1 VPDADPATRRGRWRR
16 LLGGGVGPGH
26 QPGPDGWDPADQ
38 RLAGVT
44 VLTAKDLGRGW
55 ISIPMV
61 NNELRREPFG
71 HDGASQAL
79 EAARQRRRPTGLHE
93 GRAFRHRD
101 SGALCV
107 VRSEVFA
114 DAAPAVGEDD
124 PVAGHR
130 TAWTTLAEAA
140 LDATWRERWRE
151 RDRHPAWIE
160 ARWVQRPDDPAGPL
174 PNAPGVA
181 LDWVRIEDHTPL
193 VEHAHPGGPGEVTV
207 YDYLT
212 VWAGRRQVT
221 VVIRHPLGLDLDDA
235 VAGAAR
241 CVGQRLRA

>member
-1 VPDADPATRRGRWRR
+1 MSETAPADRRGRWRR
-16 LLGGGVGPGH
+16 LLGAGGPAHRADPG
-26 QPGPDGWDPADQ
+26 GWDPADQ
-38 RLAGVT
+38 RLAGVA
-44 VLTAKDLGRGW
+44 VLTARDLGRGW
-55 ISIPMV
+55 IDVPMV
-61 NNELRREPFG
+61 NNEARREPFG
-71 HDGASQAL
+71 HDEASRML

-107 VRSEVFA
+107 VRCEVFA
-114 DAAPAVGEDD
+114 DDGPAPGEDD
-124 PVAGHR
+124 PVAAHR
-130 TAWTTLAEAA
+130 GAWSTLAEAA

-160 ARWVQRPDDPAGPL
+160 ARWVQRPDDPVGPL
-174 PNAPGVA
+174 TAAPGA
-181 LDWVRIEDHTPL
+181 TLDWLRIEDHTPP
-193 VEHAHPGGPGEVTV
+193 VEHAHQGGPGEVTV

-241 CVGQRLRA
+241 GVVRRLHA

>member
-1 VPDADPATRRGRWRR
+1 MPDADPAARRGRWRR
-16 LLGGGVGPGH
+16 LLGGEVGAVH

-38 RLAGVT
+38 RLAAAT
-44 VLTAKDLGRGW
+44 VLTARDLGRGW
-55 ISIPMV
+55 IAIPMV
-61 NNELRREPFG
+61 NNEARREPFG
-71 HDGASQAL
+71 HDEASRTL
-79 EAARQRRRPTGLHE
+79 EAVRQRRRPTGLHE

-114 DAAPAVGEDD
+114 DAAPAVGEDE
-124 PVAGHR
+124 PVAVHR
-130 TAWTTLAEAA
+130 GAWATLAEAA

-151 RDRHPAWIE
+151 RDRQPAWIE
-160 ARWVQRPDDPAGPL
+160 TRWVQRPDDRAGPL
-174 PNAPGVA
+174 TASPGVA
-181 LDWVRIEDHTPL
+181 LDWLRIEDHTPP
-193 VEHAHPGGPGEVTV
+193 VEHTHPGGPGEVTV

-235 VAGAAR
+235 VVGAAGR
-241 CVGQRLRA
+241 VTDRLTG